1 MKKIIVFIATLFSM
15 HHSMAQKVNNSVTL
29 KDLAVP
35 NSPAFVITDI
45 TPSLIQTP
53 NTPKSFVL
61 GLAQSFQQSSDGFPQ
76 NYSAE
81 FAPYWWLKPQ
91 NRNVYT
97 MVGLKTVMDANKQ
110 VISIKGGDP
119 FSGLKF
125 TSFSLAFLNKDMVP
139 DTIKVNQKIF
149 SIGVRTTVLKYYMKS
164 HSENLKNKISEWHE
178 TAQKELDLIFVP
190 INEIDRD
197 TTLNEIQKLKKK
209 TELLKRISNIKT
221 TGTSEQLKDINDI
234 INEKPIFSLDI
245 AGAYAIYGIG
255 DSTWKSGRSG
265 IWTTLSSYIPLALGG
280 EKINKNYFNLNFSLR
295 YLFDSYHK
303 DAKGIIS
310 KNRSIDLGGK
320 IAIELDKFSIG
331 VESLYRFNNGVANS
345 QNRTVGIIN
354 YKVADNIYINGAFG
368 KNFENPNK
376 LISLFGIN
384 WGFGSET
391 VNLPATK

>member
-1 MKKIIVFIATLFSM
+1 MKKIIGFIVILFSV
-15 HHSMAQKVNNSVTL
+15 HYSMAQKVNNSVSL

-35 NSPAFVITDI
+35 NSPAFIITDI

-164 HSENLKNKISEWHE
+164 HAENLKNKISEWHE
-178 TAQKELDLIFVP
+178 AAQKEL
-190 INEIDRD
+190 EIYQEAITRADPKKQA
-197 TTLNEIQKLKKK
+197 EMLKQLANFKPSGTS
-209 TELLKRISNIKT
+209 TELK
-221 TGTSEQLKDINDI
+221 EINDI
-234 INEKPIFSLDI
+234 INEKPIFSLDV

-255 DSTWKSGRSG
+255 DSAWKSGRSG

-295 YLFDSYHK
+295 YLFDNYHK

-331 VESLYRFNNGVANS
+331 IESLYRFNNGVANS

-354 YKVADNIYINGAFG
+354 YKVADNIYITGAFG